1 MNPKLKTIANSFAE
15 EYCSDAIYPAH
26 LFKAVLHKEIGLVNF
41 LEKELDKDYF
51 YLQDWADVQMQLAPR
66 SARPMRDLEYSE
78 EAQTVLDEA
87 ENYKVKFNLDDCT
100 DVCVLAALVTPG
112 VGFSFDQLK
121 TLPLTPSDI
130 SAKMGGGANVEAPY
144 MEGAELAKN
153 IPAKGGKGKLAQF
166 CTDKTAMARAG

>member
-1 MNPKLKTIANSFAE
+1 MNEKLKAIANSFAE

-66 SARPMRDLEYSE
+66 SARPMRDLEFSE
-78 EAQTVLDEA
+78 EAQTVLEEA

-121 TLPLTPSDI
+121 TQPLTPSEI
-130 SAKMGGGANVEAPY
+130 SA
-144 MEGAELAKN
+144 
-153 IPAKGGKGKLAQF
+153 
-166 CTDKTAMARAG
+166 